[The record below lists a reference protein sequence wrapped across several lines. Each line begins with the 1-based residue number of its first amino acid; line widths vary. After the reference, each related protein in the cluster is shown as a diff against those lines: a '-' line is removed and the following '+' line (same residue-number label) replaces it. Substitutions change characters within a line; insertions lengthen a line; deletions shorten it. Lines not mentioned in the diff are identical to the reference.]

1 MCDLSSARSR
11 QAAIYQEDS
20 AEIVRVFADRGLSI
34 TADHAMLAW
43 DSYSDSMAAGWLGL
57 GDDETT
63 FEIVR
68 QHLRILQIEPGS
80 LRQPA

>member
-43 DSYSDSMAAGWLGL
+43 DSMAAGWLGL

>member
-1 MCDLSSARSR
+1 MCDLSSAKSR
-11 QAAIYQEDS
+11 QAAVYQEDS

-34 TADHAMLAW
+34 TAEQAMLAW

-57 GDDETT
+57 SDDETT

-68 QHLRILQIEPGS
+68 QYLRILQIEPAP
-80 LRQPA
+80 LPRQA